1 MRRASILA
9 GVLVLVAIGGCR
21 SAPVETTGTAV
32 VAGDTLYG
40 RLPASRELQAFSFEG
55 VEGSMLDFEVL
66 ADGGNIAAPEVDLV
80 GPEGRQIDISSA
92 TESAVGAASMRVRG
106 VVLLRN
112 GIHKLSVRPAVRG
125 HSTWYRFHHTLRF
138 PPIEE
143 NRVRLTA
150 GQTHP
155 IYVSAPRRGLVAFR
169 IKADSRSNVV
179 PEIRGVKDPW
189 GGRALDRSQVPAGA
203 SPPRVSR
210 TFDGQ
215 QVLTFTAPRPG
226 RYTILAAA
234 RTGTEGVASFSAEVR
249 PAPGS
254 DRMVYHPNT
263 PPHFG
268 VPGNRHGTQQPAAA
282 PSRSVPTATPNGM
295 TPPLPPPPSGPLD
308 RVPEPPVS
316 PLPPDPAL
324 ARR

>member
-1 MRRASILA
+1 MRRACISV
-9 GVLVLVAIGGCR
+9 GVLVLVAVGGCR

-40 RLPASRELQAFSFEG
+40 RLPANREMQAFSFEG

-66 ADGGNIAAPEVDLV
+66 ADGGNIAAPEVELV
-80 GPEGRQIDISSA
+80 GPEGRPVDISSA
-92 TESAVGAASMRVRG
+92 TESADGAASMRVRG

-112 GIHKLSVRPAVRG
+112 GIHKLNVRPAVRG
-125 HSTWYRFHHTLRF
+125 HHTWYRFHHTLRF

-169 IKADSRSNVV
+169 IKADARSNVV

-189 GGRALDRSQVPAGA
+189 GGRALDRTQVPAGA

-254 DRMVYHPNT
+254 DRVVYHPNT

-268 VPGNRHGTQQPAAA
+268 VPGNRHGADLPAAPTPRHSMP
-282 PSRSVPTATPNGM
+282 PSTPNSVA
-295 TPPLPPPPSGPLD
+295 PPPPPPSGPLD
-308 RVPEPPVS
+308 RVPEPPIS

-324 ARR
+324 AGR